1 MSQLLENAYAVLLPA
16 FAKLEL
22 DRPVREFLEKGGAS
36 ILLGES
42 RAEYLARAMTDERR
56 ARETE
61 ADFREIIQLARRHA
75 RGNLLVAIDQE
86 LGGIQR
92 LHDLVTPLPSA
103 ADARQWSDA
112 DIAARSRE
120 VARAARQ
127 LGINIFL
134 APIVDVVTGENP
146 WLSGRHLGSQAGEVS
161 RVSCA
166 FIEGV
171 QAAGVAAAA
180 KHFPGHPVC
189 ELDPAV
195 HEAIVAGSNDALQ
208 LSLGVFRDVIARG
221 VKAIMAG
228 PALVPAI
235 DAAEPSSTSR
245 TTLALLREQLGFA
258 GLIISDDLD
267 APGIQRG
274 RSIEEV
280 AVASIAAGADLLLL
294 SSESGLDG
302 VANALVSA
310 VEEGTLAAGRLTE
323 AAARVRALANELDDV
338 ESLKRT

>member
-16 FAKLEL
+16 FATLEL
-22 DRPVREFLEKGGAS
+22 DQTVMEFLEKGGAS

-42 RAEYLARAMTDERR
+42 RGEYLARTMTDERR

-61 ADFREIIQLARRHA
+61 ADFHDIIQRAHRHA
-75 RGNLLVAIDQE
+75 RGNLLVAVDQE

-112 DIAARSRE
+112 DIVARSRE
-120 VARAARQ
+120 VARAARK
-127 LGINIFL
+127 LGINLFL
-134 APIVDVVTGENP
+134 APIVDVVTGANP
-146 WLSGRHLGSQAGEVS
+146 WLSGRHLGTQASEVS
-161 RVSCA
+161 RISCA

-171 QAAGVAAAA
+171 QATGVAAAA

-189 ELDPAV
+189 ELDPAE
-195 HEAIVAGSNDALQ
+195 HEAIVGGSNSALQ
-208 LSLGVFRDVIARG
+208 LSLGVFSDVIEHG

-228 PALVPAI
+228 PALVPSV
-235 DAAEPSSTSR
+235 DAEEPSSTSR
-245 TTLALLREQLGFA
+245 TTLALLREQMGFT

-274 RSIEEV
+274 RSIESV
-280 AVASIAAGADLLLL
+280 AVASISAGADLLLL
-294 SSESGLDG
+294 SSESGLDE
-302 VANALVSA
+302 VARALVSA
-310 VEEGTLAAGRLTE
+310 VENGTLAEGRLAE
-323 AAARVRALANELDDV
+323 AAARVRTLASEFGDAC
-338 ESLKRT
+338 SLE